1 MIVWIGK
8 SVTALFISQYMKE
21 KKDISRDLETKELL
35 LVLNGEGV
43 LFRKDRVIAV
53 NRNDEFLKLVN
64 LLSVTKSMLEIGYR

>member
-1 MIVWIGK
+1 
-8 SVTALFISQYMKE
+8 MKE